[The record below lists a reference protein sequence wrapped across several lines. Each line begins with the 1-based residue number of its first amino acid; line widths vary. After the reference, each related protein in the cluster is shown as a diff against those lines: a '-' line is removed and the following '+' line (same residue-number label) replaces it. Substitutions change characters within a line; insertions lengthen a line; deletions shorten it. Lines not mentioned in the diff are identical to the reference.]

1 MWKSFKAWILRD
13 VNNRNE
19 ASQGA
24 ITLRICSLVLIT
36 YLIFLTGTMLFTNN
50 ASLILFNI
58 MFIALYGY
66 LLWLTYCDMTKGAL
80 LWFNLAT
87 IGFVCFD
94 VIYMEL
100 PTICY
105 TVYQEAEI
113 WKNPVLN
120 KFCSK
125 SHPPATLPLT
135 RFAGSWK
142 PLWLLPCAIPTQQYK
157 RCGNPFLAKGMPPP
171 WTNLWNI

>member
-1 MWKSFKAWILRD
+1 MGEKHMWKSFKEWILRD

-94 VIYMEL
+94 V
-100 PTICY
+100 
-105 TVYQEAEI
+105 
-113 WKNPVLN
+113 
-120 KFCSK
+120 K
-125 SHPPATLPLT
+125 SYIHLYEP
-135 RFAGSWK
+135 
-142 PLWLLPCAIPTQQYK
+142 
-157 RCGNPFLAKGMPPP
+157 
-171 WTNLWNI
+171 